1 MQSVI
6 LFYQAKLLLHWNGK
20 LGFWKLGP
28 VLWRLKNVPLP
39 QRKMLV
45 LSYTSL
51 LEYILYEKS
60 FFKKNK
66 LLSFSKLPV
75 TLYVPALI
83 YLEGLFESRAAEAP
97 IQYSQRSPSLGTS
110 ALVPFRRQSFFN
122 RVNQSLEKDSLI
134 IKSALRVQRPHSTS
148 NVQARSSTNLLNLL
162 KDKSIAVSIW
172 SKLDLAIR
180 IKQFVYVMWEYTLLW
195 SLSQRFLLQQKL
207 WLCRIIAMHK

>member
-1 MQSVI
+1 M
-6 LFYQAKLLLHWNGK
+6 
-20 LGFWKLGP
+20 
-28 VLWRLKNVPLP
+28 
-39 QRKMLV
+39 
-45 LSYTSL
+45 
-51 LEYILYEKS
+51 
-60 FFKKNK
+60 
-66 LLSFSKLPV
+66 LSFSKLPV
-75 TLYVPALI
+75 TSYVPALI

-110 ALVPFRRQSFFN
+110 ALVPFRHQSFFN

-148 NVQARSSTNLLNLL
+148 NVQARRSTNLLNLL

-180 IKQFVYVMWEYTLLW
+180 IKQFVYVIWEYTLLW